1 MFEQEK
7 YPSIFANQIGTHY
20 QISMQQIFGN
30 PYLYDETIYLL
41 QTASPNDVV
50 SFTINS
56 DGGDLMSLVALQNA
70 IRMSEAKIVMI
81 LLGACAIAGGAFF
94 LTDADEYIVGSFT
107 HMMVHNMICGVGFDD
122 TQKIATRAR
131 FNESLNIRFVQ
142 ECYEGFLTEQ
152 EIYDVT
158 HNSKELYLDEFEI
171 RSRLAQREQ
180 KRAEESQEQATEFLK
195 EIEDTEFNYS
205 ELPLEDLEEELQMY
219 NEDIKKLKRAIA
231 DKKKESEVVA
241 SPKAV
246 AKVKKPSRVSKEVP
260 KELSNN

>member
-7 YPSIFANQIGTHY
+7 YPSIFATQIGTHY
-20 QISMQQIFGN
+20 QVSMQQVFGN

-81 LLGACAIAGGAFF
+81 LLGACASAGGAFF

-158 HNSKELYLDEFEI
+158 RNSKELYLDEFEI

-180 KRAEESQEQATEFLK
+180 KRAEDSQEQATEFLK
-195 EIEDTEFNYS
+195 EIEETEFNYS
-205 ELPLEDLEEELQMY
+205 ELPLHELEEELQMY

-231 DKKKESEVVA
+231 DKKKEIDVI
-241 SPKAV
+241 SPVKKAV
-246 AKVKKPSRVSKEVP
+246 IKKKPVTTKEV
-260 KELSNN
+260 K

>member
-81 LLGACAIAGGAFF
+81 LLGACASAGGAFF

-142 ECYEGFLTEQ
+142 DCYEGFLTEQ

-171 RSRLAQREQ
+171 RNRLAQREQ

-195 EIEDTEFNYS
+195 EIEDTQFDYS
-205 ELPLEDLEEELQMY
+205 ELPLEELEEELQMY

-231 DKKKESEVVA
+231 DKKKESGVV
-241 SPKAV
+241 PPVVKKAV
-246 AKVKKPSRVSKEVP
+246 AKVKKPVTTKEV
-260 KELSNN
+260 K

>member
-41 QTASPNDVV
+41 QTASPNDVI

-81 LLGACAIAGGAFF
+81 LLGACASVGGAFF
-94 LTDADEYIVGSFT
+94 LTDADEHIVGSFT

-142 ECYEGFLTEQ
+142 ECYEGF
-152 EIYDVT
+152 
-158 HNSKELYLDEFEI
+158 
-171 RSRLAQREQ
+171 
-180 KRAEESQEQATEFLK
+180 
-195 EIEDTEFNYS
+195 
-205 ELPLEDLEEELQMY
+205 
-219 NEDIKKLKRAIA
+219 
-231 DKKKESEVVA
+231 
-241 SPKAV
+241 
-246 AKVKKPSRVSKEVP
+246 
-260 KELSNN
+260 